1 MNLSPATPTTNI
13 MIRPIWS
20 LFVQR
25 FCLSLVLTSTAIWAQ
40 EEIPTKIDSVDP
52 LTDGRIRLRITAP
65 RNHDYQVQVSQDLN
79 TWQTTSTT
87 GNRRGNFTYESD
99 DSNPTHQFYRVV
111 QLAEPAPLTGD
122 HIPTTVGDLIV
133 HPVNH
138 GSFVMWWN
146 HLSLYV
152 DPVGGGSLYQAFQA
166 PDFVFITHP
175 HGDHFDASTLR
186 SIVTES
192 TKIIAPEVVVAQL
205 PSSLKEQVVTLHNGD
220 HMESEGIEIESV
232 PAYNLSAGRLN
243 FHPKGI
249 GNSYL
254 LTIDNRRIYFSGDT
268 EDIPE
273 MRALENVDVA
283 FLCMNL
289 PFTMTEDQA
298 ADATLEFRPKIVY
311 PYHHRGSDTKKFKT
325 TVAQDPSIQV
335 RLRNWY

>member
-1 MNLSPATPTTNI
+1 MNRFPATPNSNT
-13 MIRPIWS
+13 MIRPIS
-20 LFVQR
+20 LLFAHR
-25 FCLSLVLTSTAIWAQ
+25 LCLSFALITTAIGAQ
-40 EEIPTKIDSVDP
+40 EVTPTRIDSVDP
-52 LTDGRIRLRITAP
+52 LTEGRIRLRITAP
-65 RNHDYQVQVSQDLN
+65 RNHDYQVQFSQDLI
-79 TWQTTSTT
+79 TWQTVSTT
-87 GNRRGNFTYESD
+87 GNRRGNFIYESD
-99 DSNPTHQFYRVV
+99 DSKPTHQFYRVV
-111 QLAEPAPLTGD
+111 QLTEPAPLTGD
-122 HIPTTVGDLIV
+122 HIPTGIGDLIV

-146 HLSLYV
+146 SLSLYV

-175 HGDHFDASTLR
+175 HGDHFDVGTLR

-205 PSSLKEQVVTLHNGD
+205 PSSLREQAITLHNGD
-220 HMESEGIEIESV
+220 LLESEGIGIESV

-254 LTIDNRRIYFSGDT
+254 LAIDDRRIYFSGDT

-273 MRALENVDVA
+273 MRALKNIDVA

-298 ADATLEFRPKIVY
+298 ADATLEFKPKIVY
-311 PYHHRGSDTKKFKT
+311 PYHHRGSDTKKFKS